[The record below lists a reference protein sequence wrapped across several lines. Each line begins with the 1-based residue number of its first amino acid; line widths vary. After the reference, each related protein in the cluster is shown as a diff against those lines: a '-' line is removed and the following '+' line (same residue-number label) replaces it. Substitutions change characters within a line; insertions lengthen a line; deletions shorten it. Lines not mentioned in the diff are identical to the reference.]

1 MIENELIVANS
12 TLQVS
17 KKREYLV
24 KDVHSTRG
32 HFAYVEEDSSQTYS
46 PTVIKGNFSVNHKNV
61 GRKNM
66 PIESQMID
74 IAKSAQLKA
83 QSELPMNNN

>member
-1 MIENELIVANS
+1 VQYLINRNKPLSLDISEKLCEKLLLRNGNDFGSMIENELIVANS

-32 HFAYVEEDSSQTYS
+32 HFAYVEED
-46 PTVIKGNFSVNHKNV
+46 
-61 GRKNM
+61 
-66 PIESQMID
+66 
-74 IAKSAQLKA
+74 
-83 QSELPMNNN
+83 